1 MKEIFGAS
9 SSAIF
14 VAPYGLLQKPT
25 TPDAEIMRLR
35 EFCSGSGLQCLE
47 IDASGSKGKLICSSK
62 NLSPVFAF
70 VLQEKEV
77 NLSRKRFLLD
87 EVFVPNADGPSVK
100 LMPKIVG
107 GCKGKLPVFFDISK
121 YNAQA
126 SADAFLATW
135 HLGHA

>member
-1 MKEIFGAS
+1 MAAFGKRHVQVKEMFGAS

-35 EFCSGSGLQCLE
+35 EFCSGSGLQFLE
-47 IDASGSKGKLICSSK
+47 IDTSGSKGKLICYIY
-62 NLSPVFAF
+62 
-70 VLQEKEV
+70 
-77 NLSRKRFLLD
+77 LSRKRFLLD